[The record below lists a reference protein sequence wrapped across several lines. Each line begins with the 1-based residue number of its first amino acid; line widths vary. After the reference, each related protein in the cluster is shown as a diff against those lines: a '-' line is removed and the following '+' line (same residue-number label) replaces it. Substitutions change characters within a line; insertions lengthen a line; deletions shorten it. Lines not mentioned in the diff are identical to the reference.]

1 MKNELFRT
9 HLFGGY
15 RKEDVDAYIEKLEA
29 EVARLEDGRKDG
41 PAVRQGS
48 ALIESAELEDFIF
61 LGGEEE
67 TEAVVKTAAEPVAPA
82 HGKMEAEVQAEIE
95 ELKQK
100 LEVERAKC
108 DQAARLLQV
117 ATYEKQQLTDE
128 VKELREAQRGYEGD
142 REAIKEVLMNARV
155 NAEVIMTKA
164 RREARIL
171 LEDTHRQI
179 NEERRQT
186 MARLMGQVSENC
198 SGLRASKFVLEEQV
212 KSIESME
219 KQIAELRDRMQGDF
233 ETPLNES

>member
-48 ALIESAELEDFIF
+48 APIESAELEDFIF

-67 TEAVVKTAAEPVAPA
+67 TEAVIKTAAEPVAPA
-82 HGKMEAEVQAEIE
+82 HGKMVAEVQAEIE

-186 MARLMGQVSENC
+186 MARLMGQLSENC

>member
-1 MKNELFRT
+1 M
-9 HLFGGY
+9 
-15 RKEDVDAYIEKLEA
+15 
-29 EVARLEDGRKDG
+29 
-41 PAVRQGS
+41 
-48 ALIESAELEDFIF
+48 
-61 LGGEEE
+61 
-67 TEAVVKTAAEPVAPA
+67 
-82 HGKMEAEVQAEIE
+82 
-95 ELKQK
+95 
-100 LEVERAKC
+100 
-108 DQAARLLQV
+108 

-186 MARLMGQVSENC
+186 MARLMGQLSENC